1 MSADFH
7 HSRAFISQCCAAM
20 GMTPPAGQL
29 AELMAGLTPETLEEI
44 LGRFQ
49 LGASLQRLPPAD
61 IALPAILFVDGA
73 PWLARR
79 RSKEG
84 LLLES
89 PDGEQRQLAH
99 SEWQTTCEGRS
110 WYLQARELA
119 DYRATEHQQS
129 RPRHYLAEAFDE
141 MRPFLKSFLLASF
154 AANLLA
160 LVTPLFTMNVYDRV
174 VPNQATDTLWVLAS
188 GVCVAMLFDFLL
200 RQSRA
205 RLADVAGKHVDQQV
219 SAKLFDRLLGM
230 RLEHR
235 PASAGAFAKQLQEF
249 DSIRDFLTSA
259 TLVALV
265 DLPFTVLFLALM
277 AWLGGWMVMVPVLAM
292 LCLIGMSL
300 ILERRIAAAVE
311 KSGQLSTQKQ
321 AHLIETLN
329 LLPEIKQAGAQHKA
343 QRLWDANIRELA
355 DWQNE
360 SRIASNTL
368 SHLVAASQQLVTVGL
383 VVTGVYQIYAGNISM
398 GALIAMVMLSGRAA
412 SAINQIAILLLKYR
426 QTRAAMTAV
435 ESILALP
442 QETRAQSLNAGKLG
456 FDGSVALR
464 NASFSYPDQ
473 PMPAF
478 SDINLSIQ
486 PGERI
491 GLFGAAGAGKSSLLS
506 VLAAQYQP
514 SSGQLFYHGLEA
526 SQWSQDYLRRHIGW
540 VGQQPLLSYGTVL
553 DNLLLGLTEV
563 DEQKLARVL
572 VTSGIDKLLDRMGA
586 GLSTQ
591 VGEFGRQLSGGQRQ
605 AILLGRALLREP
617 KLLLLDEPTSAL
629 DERAENQIIASLKAL
644 ERDVTL
650 VIASHQPKVLAMC
663 DRVLIID
670 KGRIVAEQRPS
681 ELQPGKRLKS
691 VSVTRREAEQ

>member
-7 HSRAFISQCCAAM
+7 QSRALISQCCAAL
-20 GMTPPAGQL
+20 GLTPPL
-29 AELMAGLTPETLEEI
+29 AELSQLALAVTPENLAEVMS
-44 LGRFQ
+44 RFQ
-49 LGASLQRLPPAD
+49 LAASLQKLPPAD
-61 IALPAILFVDGA
+61 MAVPALVFIEDE
-73 PWLARR
+73 PWLVRR
-79 RSKEG
+79 RAEDG
-84 LLLES
+84 LALES
-89 PDGEQRQLAH
+89 ANGESRSLSH
-99 SEWQTTCEGRS
+99 GEWQTLCLGRS
-110 WYLQARELA
+110 WYIQAKELT
-119 DYRATEHQQS
+119 DLRATEHQKS
-129 RPRHYLAEAFDE
+129 SPRHYLAEAFDE

-188 GVCVAMLFDFLL
+188 GVCVAMLFDYLL

-219 SAKLFDRLLGM
+219 SGKLFGKLLGM
-230 RLEHR
+230 KLENR

-249 DSIRDFLTSA
+249 DSIRDFITSA

-265 DLPFTVLFLALM
+265 DLPFTLLFLALM
-277 AWLGGWMVMVPVLAM
+277 AWLGGWMVMVPVFAM
-292 LCLIGMSL
+292 AFLIGMSL

-329 LLPEIKQAGAQHKA
+329 LLPELKQAGALGKA
-343 QRLWDANIRELA
+343 QRLWDNSIRELA

-383 VVTGVYQIYAGNISM
+383 VVAGVYQIYEGNLSM
-398 GALIAMVMLSGRAA
+398 GALIALVMLSGRAA

-426 QTRAAMTAV
+426 QTRSAMTAID
-435 ESILALP
+435 SIMALP
-442 QETRAQSLNAGKLG
+442 QETDVQSLNATKLG
-456 FDGSVALR
+456 FDGSVMLR
-464 NASFSYPDQ
+464 NACFSYPEQ

-478 SDINLSIQ
+478 SDINIDIK

-491 GLFGAAGAGKSSLLS
+491 GLFGASGAGKSSLLA
-506 VLAAQYQP
+506 VLAAQYRP
-514 SSGQLFYHGLEA
+514 SSGQVFYHGLEA
-526 SQWSQDYLRRHIGW
+526 SQWSQPYLRRHIGM
-540 VGQQPLLSYGTVL
+540 VSQQPLLSFGTVL
-553 DNLLLGLTEV
+553 DNLLLGLDEV

-572 VTSGIDKLLDRMGA
+572 VSSGIDKLLDRMGA

-650 VIASHQPKVLAMC
+650 VIASHQPRVLAMC
-663 DRVLIID
+663 DRVFILD

-681 ELQPGKRLKS
+681 ELGSGKRLKS
-691 VSVTRREAEQ
+691 VSISRREVSE